1 MGLGRVG
8 HGCLSDKR
16 NLHYDLGMNDQDIRW
31 KQRFAN
37 YKKAVSQLREAVD
50 LSRQR
55 ALSNLEQQGVILAFE
70 FTHELAWNLLK
81 DFLQDQGNQNI
92 RGSKDA
98 TREAFKVD
106 LITDGE
112 QWMAMIQSRNLSF
125 HTYNEHTAGELVK
138 AIIDRY
144 YPLFVELQA
153 EMEKL
158 SA

>member
-1 MGLGRVG
+1 
-8 HGCLSDKR
+8 
-16 NLHYDLGMNDQDIRW
+16 MNDQDIRW
-31 KQRFAN
+31 KPRFAN

-50 LSRQR
+50 LSRQC
-55 ALSNLEQQGVILAFE
+55 ALSNLEQQGVIQAFE

-98 TREAFKVD
+98 TRGAFKVD

-112 QWMAMIQSRNLSF
+112 QWMAMIQSRNLSS
-125 HTYNEHTAGELVK
+125 HTDNEHTAGELVK